1 VRNWK
6 NKSLLK
12 YSAYISVIFKVP
24 QNFILKLKILKNVPI
39 KLVGVRPAA
48 MTLHFSYVKV
58 PITYARERRR
68 NKPFQHEVV
77 GCARRKMFAHTE
89 FR

>member
-1 VRNWK
+1 VCNWK
-6 NKSLLK
+6 SKSLLK
-12 YSAYISVIFKVP
+12 YSAYLNVIFKVP
-24 QNFILKLKILKNVPI
+24 QNFILQLKILKNMPI
-39 KLVGVRPAA
+39 KLAGVSLAA

-77 GCARRKMFAHTE
+77 DCARRKMFAHTE